1 MVDIASLAIEIDTSD
16 VARAETELD
25 RLSQRG
31 ARAEQSAQ
39 GVGEAYQDASRRIG
53 GVAGAAADASE
64 ALDRGANSARNQT
77 RELADLVARID
88 PAGAAMR
95 RLADEQE
102 KLTRFRDRGLIDTAQ
117 FDQLSARLEQSRA
130 MLERNGQAMQNAGL
144 SAGQYSQAMR
154 MLPMQLTDVAVS
166 LASGMPLWMVL
177 IQQGGQVRDS
187 FGGIGNAARAVVSTL
202 GPMNLALGGAAAAA
216 AALLLAYQQGANE
229 AAAYNKAL
237 ILTGNSAGTSADQL
251 AVMAERIDLISGTQR
266 QAAAALAE
274 ITATGKFTADQIE
287 AIGTAAVAME
297 NATGKAVSDTVKEFA
312 RLADEPVAA
321 SAKLNEQYNYLTAS
335 VYEQIRALEEQGR
348 ETEAAKLATD
358 TYASA
363 MQQRSGEIEGNLGTL
378 ERAWRS
384 IGRTA
389 AEAWDAM
396 LDLGREDSLDEQLA
410 SVEERLRNA
419 RSRTGLQAGRTD
431 TGGLEQERTRLQLT
445 IQQRDAEAEWAK
457 ELAGL
462 NQEQIKH
469 SQLIDKLNS
478 GLKSQL
484 ESTKELSA
492 YEQTLNRLKKEGV
505 DVDSDRAQEAL
516 GLARS
521 LDAQEAADKAAAEAE
536 KAGAKASREAAAAA
550 RQRAEET
557 KRLLDKLLPAS
568 AAERE
573 HAKSLATLEGLLNSG
588 TIGLGEYQEATENL
602 WKSLNAD
609 AWKEQARAAEEA
621 NREIEQYARELQSLE
636 DRLDP
641 AAAAARKY
649 SDEQDLLN
657 RRIAEG
663 GPEAA
668 KYQAL
673 LGKLGEEY
681 EQSRLESSA
690 WGKWTQDALERVD
703 SAFADMWKGVGGGFD
718 SFADG
723 LKSAFSQL
731 LAELAHMAIT
741 RPIIV
746 QIGSALGIGGLAGQS
761 AGIWGSLFGGSDSSG
776 GSGSG
781 LLGSLSNA
789 YSLYQAGTGEG
800 LLGSVVSGF
809 REGGLMGA
817 WDGLGD
823 YGGGLSN
830 AVASLFSGG
839 AGVNSMAM
847 GATQA
852 GYTGAAFN
860 SWVGTQNLANT
871 LQGVAT
877 WAGPLAGAF
886 AGYQAGGLGG
896 AAVGGLGAWGGAAAG
911 TAIGTAIGGTLGSV
925 LPGIGTAIG
934 AAIGSW
940 AGGKLFGGSG
950 ERFKETYT
958 TSSGYYDDGEYQDT
972 GDLAVFSGRR
982 QFGDDYDSYLSG
994 VNRQFTTALGSLYE
1008 TFGDGAQVQADI
1020 AGRLRRTS
1028 GAIAGDLWTNIDGE
1042 SFHRTARYGE
1052 DGKNIAGNLEAFSG
1066 DVMGEWLAQAIVAS
1080 DSLPQYMRD
1089 QFADLAKDK
1098 GTTPEQVQEVLSGI
1112 IGRFEGVNSVLEL
1125 VGISAMDATDAG
1137 LRAGDAIIELA
1148 GGMEQLQAG
1157 VSTYYDQFFTESEKV
1172 ADTLENIPA
1181 MFDDAGVELP
1191 SIRAE
1196 YRAMVEDID
1205 VTTAAGQSMFA
1216 TLMSLAGSADAYYDI
1231 LEAQAAAAEQAAAE
1245 AAAALLQSELN
1256 YYDLFTAEAQKTD
1269 DALAGVRAQFAA
1281 LSVSLPDTRA
1291 GFAQA
1296 IEALDLTTESGR
1308 SMYETMLGL
1317 ASAADGYYD
1326 TLEARAAAAAEA
1338 QAAEVGEEEGL
1349 LDRLRE
1355 SRIALA
1361 EAAGDTATAEAL
1373 RAQILQEERDALYE
1387 SNRAIYDQIQ
1397 AVNAQAAAAQA
1408 AAEAAAASAEAEQA
1422 YYAAFASAAQQQR
1435 DSIAEVTE
1443 AFEAAG
1449 VVLPASRE
1457 QFAALVES
1465 IDTGTTSGQQLR
1477 QVLIGLADDADT
1489 AYTALEAMRE
1499 SARSAVDAAIS
1510 TGQQAVSEAQQ
1521 AVMDAY
1527 QAEASGL
1534 DSVIDSFERFTE
1546 SLRDFRGELGDA
1558 ALEMQAPDRQLAEL
1572 RRQFESVAA
1581 AAAGGDQQAMAE
1593 LPEIGGRLAEAA
1605 REMSSSREDY
1615 LRQLAYLDSETA
1627 DAEAAAGEQVSV
1639 AQQQL
1644 DALDDQLAALELAGE
1659 AQQSFADA
1667 VLQLLQAQMEADRL
1681 LSEAERQALS
1691 VEMRWLSGA
1700 LSAPLG
1706 AGGAIVAALS
1716 AGFDAVD
1723 IDTDGLLDQSELRA
1737 ALVETGLLSEADLPA
1752 VAAMLDRNRD
1762 GVISAIEAQDALL
1775 DVHAIAASR
1784 NFAALDSS
1792 LDGLLDAGE
1801 LKAALVDSGLLT
1813 SAELDTLLVRLDANN
1828 DGLIDA
1834 QEATGAAI
1842 SAAASLMRGGLETID
1857 TSLDGLLSKDE
1868 LSAALVDTGLLTGAE
1883 LDRLIAAVDTNGDG
1897 LIDAIEQGSL
1907 DLIAQFGQYADDV
1920 SSVYR
1925 EVLGRDADAPG
1936 LDYWAD
1942 LIESGAISV
1951 DKLVDAILAG
1961 AAGTNDQAA
1970 AAAYANSV
1978 VDSAYQ
1984 DILGRSADAPSLD
1997 YWSAALQSGAIAVG
2011 SLPEVIAASAVNGAA
2026 GSDRDAAMGYID
2038 DIVGSAYQA
2047 VLGREADAAGSD
2059 WWSSLLGS
2067 GRVQFEDFPGIFAV
2081 SAFSGPDGDDK
2092 TSAAR
2097 YLGIPGYASGG
2108 DFGGGLRLVGERGP
2122 ELEVT
2127 GPSRIYSA
2135 SQTAELLSG
2144 GGDSAAIGRLERAIS
2159 GLQDGIRAIAKH
2171 TMKTAKN
2178 TELLPPVL
2186 EQNEAFAI

>member
-25 RLSQRG
+25 RLGQKG
-31 ARAEQSAQ
+31 ARAEQAAQ
-39 GVGEAYQDASRRIG
+39 GVGEAYQQAAAKVG
-53 GVAGAAADASE
+53 AVAGAASE
-64 ALDRGANSARNQT
+64 AGEALERGATSARNQS
-77 RELADLVARID
+77 RELADLIAKID
-88 PAGAAMR
+88 PATAAMK

-102 KLTRFRDRGLIDTAQ
+102 QLSRFRADGLIDAGQ
-117 FDQLSARLEQSRA
+117 FQQLSARLEQSRVL
-130 MLERNGQAMQNAGL
+130 LERNGEAMQLAGL
-144 SAGQYSQAMR
+144 SAGQYQMALR
-154 MLPMQLTDVAVS
+154 TLPMQLTDVATS
-166 LASGMPLWMVL
+166 LASGMPLWMVA
-177 IQQGGQVRDS
+177 IQQGGQIRDS
-187 FGGIGNAARAVVSTL
+187 FGGIGNAARAVTSTL

-229 AAAYNKAL
+229 ADAYNQAL

-251 AVMAERIDLISGTQR
+251 AAMAERIDSISGTQR

-274 ITATGKFTADQIE
+274 IAGTGKFAADQIE

-297 NATGKAVSDTVKEFA
+297 NATGKAVGETVKEFA
-312 RLADEPVAA
+312 RLADEPAAA

-358 TYASA
+358 AYASA

-389 AEAWDAM
+389 AEAWGAM
-396 LDLGREDSLDEQLA
+396 LNLGREKTLDEQLA
-410 SVEERLRNA
+410 GVEERLRNA
-419 RSRTGLQAGRTD
+419 RSRTGLQASRID
-431 TGGLEQERTRLQLT
+431 TSELEQQREQLLLDKMELDVEA
-445 IQQRDAEAEWAK
+445 QQQKILAEN
-457 ELAGL
+457 
-462 NQEQIKH
+462 NQERIRQ

-478 GLKSQL
+478 GLKNQL

-492 YEQTLNRLKKEGV
+492 YEQTLSRLKKEGV
-505 DVDSDRAQEAL
+505 DVDSEHAQEAL
-516 GLARS
+516 KLAGA
-521 LDAQEAADKAAAEAE
+521 LDSQKAAQKAAADAE
-536 KAGAKASREAAAAA
+536 RAGAKASRESAAAAKK
-550 RQRAEET
+550 RAEET
-557 KRLLDKLLPAS
+557 QRLLDKLLPAA

-573 HAKSLATLEGLLNSG
+573 HAKSLANLEGLLNTGRIS
-588 TIGLGEYQEATENL
+588 LGEYQEATENL

-609 AWKEQARAAEEA
+609 VWKEQTKAAEEA

-641 AAAAARKY
+641 SAAAARKY
-649 SDEQDLLN
+649 GDEQDLLN

-681 EQSRLESSA
+681 EQNRLESSA

-703 SAFADMWKGVGGGFD
+703 DAFADMWKGVGSGFD

-761 AGIWGSLFGGSDSSG
+761 AGIWGSLFGSSDSSG

-809 REGGLMGA
+809 REGGLSGA
-817 WDGLGD
+817 WEGLGD

-830 AVASLFSGG
+830 AVASLFGGG

-871 LQGVAT
+871 LQGVAS

-896 AAVGGLGAWGGAAAG
+896 AAVGGLGAWGGGLAG
-911 TAIGTAIGGTLGSV
+911 AAIGEAIGGTLGSFAG
-925 LPGIGTAIG
+925 PIGSALG
-934 AAIGSW
+934 AAIGGW
-940 AGGKLFGGSG
+940 AAGKLFGGSG

-958 TSSGYYDDGEYQDT
+958 TSSGYYDDGGYVDT

-982 QFGDDYDSYLSG
+982 QFGDAYDSYLSD
-994 VNRQFTTALGSLYE
+994 VNERFTTTLGSLYE

-1052 DGKNIAGNLEAFSG
+1052 DGKNIAGNLEAFAG

-1089 QFADLAKDK
+1089 QFTDLAKDK
-1098 GTTPEQVQEVLSGI
+1098 ATTPEQVQEVLSGI

-1125 VGISAMDATDAG
+1125 VGISALDATDAG
-1137 LRAGDAIIELA
+1137 LRAGDAIVELA
-1148 GGMEQLQAG
+1148 GGIEQLQSAVG
-1157 VSTYYDQFFTESEKV
+1157 VYYDQFYSESEKI
-1172 ADTLENIPA
+1172 ADSLQNIPDTFA
-1181 MFDDAGVELP
+1181 QAGVELP

-1216 TLMSLAGSADAYYDI
+1216 TMMSLAGSADAYYDI
-1231 LEAQAAAAEQAAAE
+1231 LESQAAAAEQAAAE

-1256 YYDLFTAEAQKTD
+1256 YYDLFTAEAQKTE

-1291 GFAQA
+1291 GFVQA
-1296 IEALDLTTESGR
+1296 IEAIDLTTESGR

-1326 TLEARAAAAAEA
+1326 VLEQRAA
-1338 QAAEVGEEEGL
+1338 
-1349 LDRLRE
+1349 D
-1355 SRIALA
+1355 
-1361 EAAGDTATAEAL
+1361 
-1373 RAQILQEERDALYE
+1373 
-1387 SNRAIYDQIQ
+1387 
-1397 AVNAQAAAAQA
+1397 AQAAADHA
-1408 AAEAAAASAEAEQA
+1408 AAEAAVTQQANIEA
-1422 YYAAFASAAQQQR
+1422 YYATFVDGSQQAR
-1435 DSIAEVTE
+1435 DAIAGVIEQFRE
-1443 AFEAAG
+1443 AG

-1457 QFAALVES
+1457 QYRALVES
-1465 IDTGTTSGQQLR
+1465 IDTGTESGEQLYDT
-1477 QVLIGLADDADT
+1477 LMSLAGAADG
-1489 AYTALEAMRE
+1489 AYTSLDSLRDSV
-1499 SARSAVDAAIS
+1499 SAAVDAAIAA
-1510 TGQQAVSEAQQ
+1510 GQQAVSEAQQ

-1527 QAEASGL
+1527 QDEASTL
-1534 DSVIDSFERFTE
+1534 DGVIDTFDRFAE
-1546 SLRDFRGELGDA
+1546 SLRDFRESLLDS
-1558 ALEMQAPDRQLAEL
+1558 ALEMQSPEQQLSVL
-1572 RRQFESVAA
+1572 RRQFSEVAA
-1581 AAAGGDQQAMAE
+1581 AAEAGDQDAMSR
-1593 LPEIGGRLAEAA
+1593 LPEVGSALASKALELSA
-1605 REMSSSREDY
+1605 SRADY
-1615 LRQLAYLDSETA
+1615 LRELAYLQS
-1627 DAEAAAGEQVSV
+1627 AAAAAEGAAGDQVSV

-1644 DALDDQLAALELAGE
+1644 DALNAQLEQLGLATE

-1667 VLQLLQAQMEADRL
+1667 VLHLLQVQIDADKQLSDAQIAAIKVGMEWSVARL
-1681 LSEAERQALS
+1681 E
-1691 VEMRWLSGA
+1691 
-1700 LSAPLG
+1700 PLFG
-1706 AGGAIVAALS
+1706 SGGAIVAALS
-1716 AGFDAVD
+1716 
-1723 IDTDGLLDQSELRA
+1723 EN
-1737 ALVETGLLSEADLPA
+1737 LS
-1752 VAAMLDRNRD
+1752 
-1762 GVISAIEAQDALL
+1762 I
-1775 DVHAIAASR
+1775 
-1784 NFAALDSS
+1784 
-1792 LDGLLDAGE
+1792 
-1801 LKAALVDSGLLT
+1801 
-1813 SAELDTLLVRLDANN
+1813 
-1828 DGLIDA
+1828 
-1834 QEATGAAI
+1834 
-1842 SAAASLMRGGLETID
+1842 ID
-1857 TSLDGLLSKDE
+1857 TSLDGLLDQDE
-1868 LSAALVDTGLLTGAE
+1868 LRAALVDTGLLTGDE
-1883 LDRLIAAVDTNGDG
+1883 LGGLIDAIDTNGDG
-1897 LIDAIEQGSL
+1897 LIDAIEQGNL

-1920 SSVYR
+1920 NAAYR
-1925 EVLGRDADAPG
+1925 AVLGRDADQAG
-1936 LDYWAD
+1936 LDYWARMID
-1942 LIESGAISV
+1942 SGAV
-1951 DKLVDAILAG
+1951 NLDDLDDALLDG
-1961 AAGTNDQAA
+1961 AQGETDQAA
-1970 AAAYANSV
+1970 ATAYANSV
-1978 VDSAYQ
+1978 VAGAYQ
-1984 DILGRSADAPSLD
+1984 SILGREADQASLD
-1997 YWSAALQSGAIAVG
+1997 YWSSALRSGAISIAN
-2011 SLPEVIAASAVNGAA
+2011 LPEVIAAAAVNGAA
-2026 GSDRDAAMGYID
+2026 GSDQAAAGGYID
-2038 DIVGSAYQA
+2038 QLIAAGYQA
-2047 VLGREADAAGSD
+2047 VFGRAPDAAGEQY
-2059 WWSSLLGS
+2059 WEGLLGS
-2067 GRVQFEDFPGIFAV
+2067 AQIQFEDFQTVLAQ
-2081 SAFSGPDGDDK
+2081 SALSGADGDDK
-2092 TSAAR
+2092 IAAAR
-2097 YLGIPGYASGG
+2097 YLGIPGYAAGG
-2108 DFGGGLRLVGERGP
+2108 DFGGGLRIVGEQGP
-2122 ELEVT
+2122 EIEAT
-2127 GPSRIYSA
+2127 GASRIYNA
-2135 SQTAELLSG
+2135 SQTAAMLSG
-2144 GGDSAAIGRLERAIS
+2144 SGDSAAIGRLERAIG